1 MSYSCLKGIDNCL
14 LNKDQLDRCF
24 LLQFM
29 GYRRLQVK
37 EQNNTGFGFSFF
49 FFFVKSGGV
58 LCTVCID
65 GKTSYGEVGT

>member
-1 MSYSCLKGIDNCL
+1 MFFAPVYGVQKAAG
-14 LNKDQLDRCF
+14 QRA
-24 LLQFM
+24 
-29 GYRRLQVK
+29 
-37 EQNNTGFGFSFF
+37 EQHRFWFFFF